1 MHESKPR
8 KELVVKN
15 HQKRKIVR
23 SQTQAL
29 SLIAS
34 TLNQLVKLNA
44 KRQKEQ
50 MNFEKDRDKAFL
62 KSKKQ
67 KAEKNYQLEI
77 EMVKIFAGTLGSTR
91 LVPPNMPSFYSQQP
105 YQIPGVTQSFQ
116 QLFSSHHLAV
126 YQLFMIMFEQR
137 STKGYRLCTIII
149 INNGKQ
155 CTLW

>member
-1 MHESKPR
+1 MPDKPVHESKPR

-34 TLNQLVKLNA
+34 TLNQLVKLHA

-50 MNFEKDRDKAFL
+50 MSFEKDRDKAFL

-67 KAEKNYQLEI
+67 
-77 EMVKIFAGTLGSTR
+77 R
-91 LVPPNMPSFYSQQP
+91 L
-105 YQIPGVTQSFQ
+105 
-116 QLFSSHHLAV
+116 
-126 YQLFMIMFEQR
+126 R
-137 STKGYRLCTIII
+137 KTIS
-149 INNGKQ
+149 
-155 CTLW
+155 LR